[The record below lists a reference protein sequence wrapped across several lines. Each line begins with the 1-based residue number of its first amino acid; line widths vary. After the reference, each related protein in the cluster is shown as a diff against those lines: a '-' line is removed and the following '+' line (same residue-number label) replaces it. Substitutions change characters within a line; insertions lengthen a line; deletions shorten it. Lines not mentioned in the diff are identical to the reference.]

1 LSPRILVADDDAG
14 IRDVVTYA
22 LRQEGFESEAVANG
36 AEALDAARGGSFDLL
51 ILDLMMPTL
60 SGIEVCR
67 RLRTESRMP
76 ILMLTAKDAELDRVL
91 GLEIGADDYVTKPF
105 SVNELISRVRA
116 ILRRRDFDR
125 EEAAAPVR
133 EVGGLRIDFARHA
146 VTVDGEPVQLT
157 PSEFKLCALLAQH
170 PDQVLTRRQIMEYLW
185 ESPYVGDQHACEV
198 HVSNLRRKVE
208 RDPSRPQRI
217 LTVRGIGY
225 KLSSGQESAA

>member
-1 LSPRILVADDDAG
+1 VADDDAG
-14 IRDVVTYA
+14 IRDVVAYA
-22 LRQEGFESEAVANG
+22 LRHEGFEAETVVNG
-36 AEALDAARGGSFDLL
+36 GDALEAARAGSYDLL
-51 ILDLMMPTL
+51 ILDLMMPAM

-67 RLRTESRMP
+67 RLRAESRIP

-105 SVNELISRVRA
+105 SVPELVSRVRA
-116 ILRRRDFDR
+116 ILRRRELDR
-125 EEAAAPVR
+125 EESAEPVL

-146 VTVDGEPVQLT
+146 VTVDGRPVQLT

-185 ESPYVGDQHACEV
+185 DSPYVGDQHACEV

-208 RDPSRPQRI
+208 DDPAHPKRI

-225 KLSSGQESAA
+225 KLSAENQAPPPPAP

>member
-1 LSPRILVADDDAG
+1 VADDDAG

-22 LRQEGFESEAVANG
+22 LKHEGFEIDAVANG
-36 AEALDAARGGSFDLL
+36 VDAVETARAGSFDLL
-51 ILDLMMPTL
+51 ILDLMMPGL

-67 RLRTESRMP
+67 RLRAESRIP
-76 ILMLTAKDAELDRVL
+76 ILMLTAKDAEIDRVL

-105 SVNELISRVRA
+105 SVPELVSRVRA
-116 ILRRRDFDR
+116 ILRRRDLDR

-133 EVGGLRIDFARHA
+133 EVNGLRIDFARHA
-146 VTVDGEPVQLT
+146 VTVDGELVQLT
-157 PSEFKLCALLAQH
+157 PSEFKLCSLLLQH

-208 RDPSRPQRI
+208 KDPSHPQRI

-225 KLSSGQESAA
+225 KLDSAGAPVS

>member
-1 LSPRILVADDDAG
+1 VSQRILVADDDPG

-22 LRQEGFESEAVANG
+22 LRHEGFEIESVVNG
-36 AEALDAARGGSFDLL
+36 ADALEAARTGAFDLL
-51 ILDLMMPTL
+51 ILDLMMPAL

-67 RLRTESRMP
+67 RLRAESRIP
-76 ILMLTAKDAELDRVL
+76 ILMLTAKDAEIDRVL

-105 SVNELISRVRA
+105 SVPELVSRVRA

-125 EEAAAPVR
+125 EDAAAPVR
-133 EVGGLRIDFARHA
+133 DVAGLRIDFARHA
-146 VTVDGEPVQLT
+146 VTVDGQPVQLT
-157 PSEFKLCALLAQH
+157 PSEFKLCALLVQH

-185 ESPYVGDQHACEV
+185 DSPYVGDQHACEV

-208 RDPSRPQRI
+208 DDPSKPKRI

-225 KLSSGQESAA
+225 KLAASEAA